1 MSIFPGMLI
10 IYAKG
15 SFLTWRQVSW
25 LNIIYTIIPVILIQI
40 FVPESPSWLVSK
52 GRIEEARSSLK
63 YLYKNCTPRTNNTVN
78 NFNYLTFIFSSM
90 LFLSFQTEA
99 IENIYLRNFIKQR
112 DERASERESNAMNLH
127 KPQSRLSGLLKPTG
141 YKPMLI
147 LFWFF
152 FIQQYSGI
160 YITLFYAVTYFQDAG
175 SSINA
180 YHASILVGLTR
191 FLMSLFNSWLLK
203 NYKRRLLIMISTSG
217 MAITISISGLFTK
230 WIKEETSTHTWIPIA
245 CFLLYVCSSMIG
257 MLPIPWTMTA
267 ELYHSDIRGMGQS
280 ISFSVAHILMFCAV
294 QSYRPMLEFF
304 GSSARVQWLFACV
317 SLGGFFFALFFL
329 PETYGK
335 TLSEI
340 EDHFKGTKRKIV
352 DPSFSDAQERNE
364 MLERHQSTSNGKV

>member
-1 MSIFPGMLI
+1 MLI

-40 FVPESPSWLVSK
+40 FVPESPIWLVSK
-52 GRIEEARSSLK
+52 GRIEEARASLK
-63 YLYKNCTPRTNNTVN
+63 YLYKNCPPHTNTVN
-78 NFNYLTFIFSSM
+78 SFNYFTFIFFSTS
-90 LFLSFQTEA
+90 FLSFQTEA
-99 IENIYLRNFIKQR
+99 IENIYLRIFIKQR
-112 DERASERESNAMNLH
+112 DDRDFEREANAMNLH
-127 KPQSRLSGLLKPTG
+127 KPQLKLSGLLKPTG

-203 NYKRRLLIMISTSG
+203 KYKRRLLIMISTSG
-217 MAITISISGLFTK
+217 MAVTISISGLFTK
-230 WIKEETSTHTWIPIA
+230 WIKEETSTFTWIPIV

-267 ELYHSDIRGMGQS
+267 ELYPNDIRGMGQS

-317 SLGGFFFALFFL
+317 SLGGFLFALFFL

-335 TLSEI
+335 KLSEI
-340 EDHFKGTKRKIV
+340 EDHFKGTKQKIIEPA
-352 DPSFSDAQERNE
+352 DEQERNE
-364 MLERHQSTSNGKV
+364 MLERHQGTSNGKV